1 MVRTIRNCM
10 IRHMTVAKD
19 QPVPEEDRSNT
30 DVRHFIERFALVL
43 AAAGMQRMAARAF
56 AALVVSA
63 SGSLTAREFAD
74 LLQVSPAAVSSSV
87 RYLENARMA
96 RRARRPGE
104 RTDHWTLG
112 GESWYETVGTRT
124 DVIDGLAAALG
135 DGLAVV
141 PPGSEAAERIA
152 EMRDFFVFLGE
163 EMPRIIARWRAS
175 RA

>member
-1 MVRTIRNCM
+1 MM
-10 IRHMTVAKD
+10 PHMTVAED
-19 QPVPEEDRSNT
+19 QPMAADGQST
-30 DVRHFIERFALVL
+30 ADVRHFIERFALVL

-56 AALVVSA
+56 AALLVSE

-112 GESWYETVGTRT
+112 GESWYEAVGTRT
-124 DVIDGLAAALG
+124 DIIDGLAAALD

-141 PPGSEAAERIA
+141 PPDSEAAERIA
-152 EMRDFFVFLGE
+152 EMRDFFTFLGE

>member
-1 MVRTIRNCM
+1 M
-10 IRHMTVAKD
+10 IRHMTVAND
-19 QPVPEEDRSNT
+19 QPMAADGQST
-30 DVRHFIERFALVL
+30 ADVRHFIERFALVL

-56 AALVVSA
+56 AALLVSE

-112 GESWYETVGTRT
+112 GESWYEAVGTRT
-124 DVIDGLAAALG
+124 DIIDGLAAALD

-141 PPGSEAAERIA
+141 PPDSEAAERIA
-152 EMRDFFVFLGE
+152 EMRDFFTFLGE

>member
-1 MVRTIRNCM
+1 M
-10 IRHMTVAKD
+10 IHHMTVVKD
-19 QPVPEEDRSNT
+19 QPMPDEGRSNT
-30 DVRHFIERFALVL
+30 DIRHFIERFALVL

-56 AALVVSA
+56 AALLVSE
-63 SGSLTAREFAD
+63 SGTLTAKEFAD

-112 GESWYETVGTRT
+112 GDTWYEAVGART
-124 DVIDGLAAALG
+124 DVIDGVAAALD

-152 EMRDFFVFLGE
+152 EMRDFFAFLGE

-175 RA
+175 RP

>member
-1 MVRTIRNCM
+1 M
-10 IRHMTVAKD
+10 IHHMTVVKD
-19 QPVPEEDRSNT
+19 QPMPDEGRSNT
-30 DVRHFIERFALVL
+30 DIRHFIERFALVL

-56 AALVVSA
+56 AALLVSE
-63 SGSLTAREFAD
+63 SGTLTAKEFAD

-112 GESWYETVGTRT
+112 GDTWYEAVGTRT
-124 DVIDGLAAALG
+124 DVIDGVAAALD

-152 EMRDFFVFLGE
+152 EMRDFFAFLGE

-175 RA
+175 RP

>member
-1 MVRTIRNCM
+1 MP
-10 IRHMTVAKD
+10 HMTVAED
-19 QPVPEEDRSNT
+19 QPMAADGQST
-30 DVRHFIERFALVL
+30 ADVRHFIERFALVL

-56 AALVVSA
+56 AALLVSE

-112 GESWYETVGTRT
+112 GESWYEAVGTRT
-124 DVIDGLAAALG
+124 DIIDGLAAALD

-141 PPGSEAAERIA
+141 PPDSEAAERIA
-152 EMRDFFVFLGE
+152 EMRDFFTFLGE

>member
-1 MVRTIRNCM
+1 M
-10 IRHMTVAKD
+10 IRHMTVAND
-19 QPVPEEDRSNT
+19 QPIPEEGRSNS
-30 DVRHFIERFALVL
+30 DIRHFIERFALVL

-56 AALVVSA
+56 AALLVSE
-63 SGSLTAREFAD
+63 SGTLTAREFAD

-112 GESWYETVGTRT
+112 GDTWYEAVGTRT
-124 DVIDGLAAALG
+124 DVIDGLAAALD

-152 EMRDFFVFLGE
+152 EMRDFFAFLGE
-163 EMPRIIARWRAS
+163 EMPALMERWREHR
-175 RA
+175 RAAQR

>member
-1 MVRTIRNCM
+1 M

-19 QPVPEEDRSNT
+19 KPMADGSQPSNAAI
-30 DVRHFIERFALVL
+30 RAFIERFALVL

-56 AALVVSA
+56 AALLVSEN
-63 SGSLTAREFAD
+63 GSLTAREFAD
-74 LLQVSPAAVSSSV
+74 LLQVSPAAVSGSV

-112 GESWYETVGTRT
+112 GESWYEAVGTRT
-124 DVIDGLAAALG
+124 DIVDALSAALDDGLAA
-135 DGLAVV
+135 V
-141 PPGSEAAERIA
+141 PAGSEAAERIA
-152 EMRDFFVFLGE
+152 EMRDFFAFLSE

-175 RA
+175 RT